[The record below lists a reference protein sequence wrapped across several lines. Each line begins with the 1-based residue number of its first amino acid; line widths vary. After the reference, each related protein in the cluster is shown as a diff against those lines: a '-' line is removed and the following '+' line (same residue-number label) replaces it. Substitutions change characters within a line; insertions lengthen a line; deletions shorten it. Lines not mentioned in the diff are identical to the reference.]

1 MLPPFNRERLKQRNS
16 IDAEQEAATS
26 GDKTPAQRF
35 ADTLEV
41 SEVVREL
48 AAATGT
54 EAATNDLESKARL
67 YVRPLRAM
75 MDS

>member
-1 MLPPFNRERLKQRNS
+1 MLPPFDRERLKQRNS
-16 IDAEQEAATS
+16 IDAKQEAATS
-26 GDKTPAQRF
+26 GNKTAAQRF

-54 EAATNDLESKARL
+54 EVATNDLEAKARL